1 MRQPNSAEVVKEIAA
16 DTRTPAEVVEKMYD
30 EVWEAYSKDARI
42 TDYMQVLVA
51 KRVREDLRNR
61 TR

>member
-1 MRQPNSAEVVKEIAA
+1 MRQPKSDEVVKEIAA
-16 DTRTPAEVVEKMYD
+16 DTSTPAEVVEKMYD
-30 EVWEAYSKDARI
+30 EVWEAYSKDARV
-42 TDYMQVLVA
+42 TEYMQVLVA